1 MHIFYG
7 PFDPISTYRD
17 YLNSEAT
24 LGVCRRSWAV
34 RVARWCRQDC
44 DVQFHSHFYSLAV
57 FLFFFL
63 LIRLLPLLFIFHFCI
78 YAKSVPSLSSLIV
91 CPPAC
96 LSVCLPLAVVL
107 APIADALIG
116 IRRSAR
122 DLIQKG
128 VSAGCLET
136 DLASKALHGIK
147 PSISVLSATCGQTAK
162 ELWKLLSEAKRLF
175 AFVFI
180 NHAEPHVQSVH
191 LTFGTYGS
199 LINANHSTPTS
210 QCKCREISLSCF
222 SLHWERPSFIWL
234 SPFFLSLYL

>member
-1 MHIFYG
+1 M
-7 PFDPISTYRD
+7 
-17 YLNSEAT
+17 
-24 LGVCRRSWAV
+24 
-34 RVARWCRQDC
+34 
-44 DVQFHSHFYSLAV
+44 
-57 FLFFFL
+57 
-63 LIRLLPLLFIFHFCI
+63 
-78 YAKSVPSLSSLIV
+78 YAKSVLSLSSLIV

-147 PSISVLSATCGQTAK
+147 PSISVLSATCGQIAK

-199 LINANHSTPTS
+199 LINVNHSTPTS
-210 QCKCREISLSCF
+210 QCKCF
-222 SLHWERPSFIWL
+222 SEK
-234 SPFFLSLYL
+234 SPFLALVCIGKDHLSYDFLHSFFHFICKQQ